1 MEKKALILQKCTC
14 FLKVL
19 NINKKTNDFSIYYT
33 DDEVFVS
40 MELGRVLEIS
50 SLEKLDKKLSEAKA
64 TTFVKE

>member
-50 SLEKLDKKLSEAKA
+50 SLEK
-64 TTFVKE
+64 